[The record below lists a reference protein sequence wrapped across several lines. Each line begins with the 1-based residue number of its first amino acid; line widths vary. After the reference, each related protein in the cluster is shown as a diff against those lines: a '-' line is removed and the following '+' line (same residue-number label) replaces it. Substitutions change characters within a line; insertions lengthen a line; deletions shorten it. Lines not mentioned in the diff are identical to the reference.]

1 MFLCGGV
8 NMSEAMDT
16 NMNQDVLEGNHKI
29 KTDTPFLPL
38 LYAMDTFIRFYND
51 SQKPFIFA
59 IDGLCGSGKTSL
71 AKELS
76 NIYDCNVFHMDDFY
90 LPFEMRT
97 RERLEQPGGNVHYE
111 RFKEEVLIP
120 LLKQETI
127 TYAPFQCFTGN
138 YGEPRIIKPQIINIV
153 EGSYSLHPYLSQFYN
168 CKVFLTIN
176 EQVQI
181 SRIRK
186 RSGEEK
192 LRQFLDKW
200 IPVENKYF
208 TELHIQSGSDLVMDT
223 SDLW

>member
-1 MFLCGGV
+1 
-8 NMSEAMDT
+8 MSEATDT
-16 NMNQDVLEGNHKI
+16 NMNQEVLEENHKI

-38 LYAMDTFIRFYND
+38 LYAMDTFSRSHND
-51 SQKPFIFA
+51 SQMPFIFA

-111 RFKEEVLIP
+111 RFNEEVLIP

-127 TYAPFQCFTGN
+127 TYAPFQCFAGN
-138 YGEPRIIKPQIINIV
+138 YGEPRIIKPKAINIV
-153 EGSYSLHPYLSQFYN
+153 EGSYSLHPYLSRFYN

-176 EQVQI
+176 KQVQI

-192 LRQFLDKW
+192 LSQFLDKW
-200 IPVENKYF
+200 IPMENRYF
-208 TELHIQSGSDLVMDT
+208 TELHIQSSSDLVMDT